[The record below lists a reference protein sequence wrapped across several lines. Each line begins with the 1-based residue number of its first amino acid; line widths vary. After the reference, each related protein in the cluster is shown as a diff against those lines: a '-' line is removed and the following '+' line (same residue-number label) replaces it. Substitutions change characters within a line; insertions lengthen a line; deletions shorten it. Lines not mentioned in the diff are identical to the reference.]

1 MQMADCQCG
10 QKQRHTCTSNVRLR
24 WGLSCTNWS
33 NGDYADGAFSL
44 MAWHMMAK
52 IPHFN
57 TYSKC
62 QWTER
67 WLVILNKLK
76 KWWYEFSGVPLQ
88 TFFPNQ
94 RVSASI
100 SLCTIYK
107 SMYNLSAVSGY
118 NRAPQVCDCVCV
130 SISLQVN
137 DVQWSMSSIV
147 SRRPPYPATCYLL
160 SRGGPRKN

>member
-1 MQMADCQCG
+1 MACNFEQN
-10 QKQRHTCTSNVRLR
+10 KKRL
-24 WGLSCTNWS
+24 S
-33 NGDYADGAFSL
+33 
-44 MAWHMMAK
+44 
-52 IPHFN
+52 
-57 TYSKC
+57 
-62 QWTER
+62 
-67 WLVILNKLK
+67 
-76 KWWYEFSGVPLQ
+76 EFSGVPLQ

-137 DVQWSMSSIV
+137 DVQ
-147 SRRPPYPATCYLL
+147 
-160 SRGGPRKN
+160 